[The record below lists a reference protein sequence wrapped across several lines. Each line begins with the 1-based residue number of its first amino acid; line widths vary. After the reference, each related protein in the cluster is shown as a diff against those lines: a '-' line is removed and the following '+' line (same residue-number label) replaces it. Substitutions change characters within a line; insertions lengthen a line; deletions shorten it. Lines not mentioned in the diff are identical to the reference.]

1 MEDTKELYFGEH
13 YTARELAEA
22 LGVSKDFM
30 LRILCRA
37 EFYKWI
43 VPRSWPRRY
52 KWNIIFQR
60 NMDKFLKQFE
70 NIDDRRFRGGRKK
83 QCID

>member
-1 MEDTKELYFGEH
+1 MEDTKELHYGDC

-37 EFYKWI
+37 EFFKWI
-43 VPRSWPRRY
+43 VPKSWPRRY

-60 NMDKFLKQFE
+60 TMDRFLELFK
-70 NIDDRRFRGGRKK
+70 NPDDKRKK
-83 QCID
+83 GRRLKCID